1 MKPSRAASL
10 QDQLFHIPFHQLTFL
25 TSLPQEVIH
34 FEAVC
39 DQIPRVWL
47 ERSSLCVLHD
57 RHEIDTL
64 NTMETAS
71 RIIQDQNLTGIV
83 ICAKEPFFLHTEPLL
98 LFEECGLP
106 VIQILN
112 GVAQRFFQQGQEE
125 FSSYSQLSEEISCF
139 QEKGFFS
146 MAEELAAFLK
156 TPLLYCDE
164 QFQALWETGEEEALR
179 RARRWINV
187 HYRELSIAV
196 HAQDADGPGSE
207 GEFKP
212 YLLKISGKASHWLIA
227 SGALVSW
234 QKRFVD
240 KFTGLASLYFQNE
253 GHMVDILE
261 KVKRHFVYDLLYHKF
276 ESQKVM
282 MEHGKIWGWNL
293 EKPHRVLL
301 VDIQLSQDWN
311 GSGQWLL
318 DMVEYLEREKCKFEE
333 NIHVVLFEDKIVLL
347 LEDEAARTSEERK
360 RYVIELAQMLEQD
373 LSRQWGDC
381 SFHIGIGKWYQDTTF
396 LNKSYQEAKLA
407 LQFGQGW
414 FKDQKV
420 FHYNDLGILRL
431 LMHVHQGILSDFSE
445 DYLSVLMESDQESGT
460 EYMKTLLS
468 YIQFRGR
475 MDETAEALFIH
486 PNTLRNRIKKIE
498 EMLGIDLQD
507 PEEFSNMMVAV
518 KIYFFL
524 NSSF

>member
-1 MKPSRAASL
+1 
-10 QDQLFHIPFHQLTFL
+10 
-25 TSLPQEVIH
+25 
-34 FEAVC
+34 
-39 DQIPRVWL
+39 
-47 ERSSLCVLHD
+47 
-57 RHEIDTL
+57 
-64 NTMETAS
+64 
-71 RIIQDQNLTGIV
+71 
-83 ICAKEPFFLHTEPLL
+83 
-98 LFEECGLP
+98 
-106 VIQILN
+106 
-112 GVAQRFFQQGQEE
+112 
-125 FSSYSQLSEEISCF
+125 
-139 QEKGFFS
+139 
-146 MAEELAAFLK
+146 
-156 TPLLYCDE
+156 
-164 QFQALWETGEEEALR
+164 
-179 RARRWINV
+179 
-187 HYRELSIAV
+187 
-196 HAQDADGPGSE
+196 
-207 GEFKP
+207 
-212 YLLKISGKASHWLIA
+212 
-227 SGALVSW
+227 
-234 QKRFVD
+234 
-240 KFTGLASLYFQNE
+240 
-253 GHMVDILE
+253 
-261 KVKRHFVYDLLYHKF
+261 
-276 ESQKVM
+276 
-282 MEHGKIWGWNL
+282 
-293 EKPHRVLL
+293 
-301 VDIQLSQDWN
+301 
-311 GSGQWLL
+311 
-318 DMVEYLEREKCKFEE
+318 MVEYLEREKCKFEE